1 MAKKMSPKM
10 KAWLKFGYKCRENLG
25 IKPFKKVPAGQKRKL
40 VACVTAKA
48 RTIGINMSGK

>member
-10 KAWLKFGYKCRENLG
+10 KAWIKFGYKCRESLG

-48 RTIGINMSGK
+48 RTIGIKMAGK

>member
-10 KAWLKFGYKCRENLG
+10 KAWIKFGYKCRKSLG

-48 RTIGINMSGK
+48 RTIGIKMAGK